1 MLKNDLLISKGS
13 LHKEQL
19 EGLVVVVTGGGGGIG
34 FEACRSLLWL
44 GAKVVIAEIDK
55 KKGLQSERVLQEEF
69 ETDNVCYIY
78 TDVSSESS
86 VKSLYKNAIS
96 KFGRVDA
103 IINNATLAVT
113 GAVNKVGI
121 EAWDNSYRVNLR
133 GPVLLATYFLPDM
146 LKRKSGVIVFVSSS
160 GAAPFLGAYEVFKT
174 SQVELCNTLSGELE
188 KSGVKVFTI
197 GPGIVKTETA
207 DAAIHQI
214 ASLYGKS
221 VDEFYKMSE
230 KMMLTMEQAGAGFAA
245 SVALAEKY
253 NAMEISSIQSLI
265 DIGINIEEINTQE
278 EIYLTIDQ
286 ISIINKMVVSIKKTL
301 EEQSAGWQ
309 GRPVFERQWVLR
321 DFKKY
326 TGFAPEYF
334 IKSNSYFAVKLQ
346 QNKLTH
352 SDIKNL
358 QLDKLHSYYLH
369 QLVLLRGYEKNQN
382 KLLEYTEAITSWI
395 NEIEEFNKFI
405 EANLK

>member
-1 MLKNDLLISKGS
+1 MLKDDLLISKGN
-13 LHKEQL
+13 LIKEQL
-19 EGLVVVVTGGGGGIG
+19 KGSVVIVTGGGGGIG

-44 GAKVVIAEIDK
+44 GAKVVIAEVDK
-55 KKGLQSERVLQEEF
+55 KKGLQSERVLKQEF

-86 VKSLYKNAIS
+86 VKSLYRNVMNR
-96 KFGRVDA
+96 FGRVDA
-103 IINNATLAVT
+103 IINNATVAIT

-121 EAWDNSYRVNLR
+121 EAWDKSYKVNLR
-133 GPVLLATYFLPDM
+133 GPVLLATYFLKDM
-146 LKRKSGVIVFVSSS
+146 LNRKSGVMVFVSSS
-160 GAAPFLGAYEVFKT
+160 GAAPYLGAYEVFKT

-188 KSGVKVFTI
+188 KSGVTVFSI

-207 DAAIHQI
+207 DAAIYQI
-214 ASLYGKS
+214 ASLYGKT

-230 KMMLTMEQAGAGFAA
+230 KMLLTMEQAGAGFAA
-245 SVALAEKY
+245 SIALAEKY
-253 NAMEISSIQSLI
+253 NGMEISSIQALI
-265 DIGINIEEINTQE
+265 DIGINIEEINIQE

-286 ISIINKMVVSIKKTL
+286 IARISKMIVLIKATL
-301 EEQSAGWQ
+301 KEQLEGWQ

-334 IKSNSYFAVKLQ
+334 LENIKYVEVKLQ
-346 QNKLTH
+346 QNKLTNK
-352 SDIKNL
+352 DIKNL

-382 KLLEYTEAITSWI
+382 KLQEYTEAITIWI
-395 NEIEEFNKFI
+395 NEIEEFNKYL
-405 EANLK
+405 EASWK